1 MVEQNKQETLYRDK
15 QTNSCQGLGVE
26 DRVDYKRTCGNHLGL
41 MEMLYILIIL
51 ASQDYTHFK
60 EFMEL

>member
-15 QTNSCQGLGVE
+15 QANSCQGLGVE
-26 DRVDYKRTCGNHLGL
+26 DRVDYKRTWENHLGL